1 MNKTLIAAFAV
12 AALASQSSA
21 AGIQLWTVGTFIP
34 SGISGSGNLV
44 VGNGASVGY
53 WDTSVSG
60 GALTFVGGNSTG
72 RVQASNDGTRFGGT
86 SLAVDSFTSN
96 NYNQMSIYSIA
107 GGAWTSYGNLGY
119 HSGTT
124 ASSGWGLSGDGNTV
138 VGQAYYNT
146 TAVGGTAARV
156 NPTVGTIPGGPP
168 VNLHPNTTNNGRV
181 QASNFDGT
189 VVGGFAVGTAP
200 GAIWVNGVEKLMQTD
215 LGSGTVNL
223 GSIEDISDN
232 GRFALGDGSSA
243 TSGSFYIYD
252 RIADTYTFGPNP
264 YLANSEIATMASIS
278 SDGRYVGG
286 RYLRSGLSP
295 YVDAKAFRYDTAT
308 NTFAT
313 LDDLADAAG
322 INRQGFHLGT
332 ITGMSDDGMK
342 FVGIGGLLTA
352 PTTTSFYIDL
362 TPVPEPGTLALAGL
376 GAAALIRR
384 KRKA

>member
-1 MNKTLIAAFAV
+1 MNRTLLASIAAAT
-12 AALASQSSA
+12 LATHASA
-21 AGIQLWTVGTFIP
+21 AGIQLWSVGTFLP

-44 VGNGASVGY
+44 VGNGASIGY

-86 SLAVDSFTSN
+86 SLALDSFTGL

-107 GGAWTSYGNLGY
+107 GGTWTSYGNLGY

-124 ASSGWGLSGDGNTV
+124 ASSGWGLSGDGNMV
-138 VGQAYYNT
+138 LGQAYYNT
-146 TAVGGTAARV
+146 TAPGGTAARV
-156 NPTVGTIPGGPP
+156 NPTVGSVPGGPP

-181 QASNFDGT
+181 QGSNFDGT
-189 VVGGFAVGTAP
+189 VVGGYAVGTAP

-215 LGSGTVNL
+215 LGAGTVNL
-223 GSIEDISDN
+223 AAIEDISDN
-232 GRFALGDGSSA
+232 GRFALGDGSSV
-243 TSGSFYIYD
+243 TSGAFYVYD
-252 RIADTYTFGPNP
+252 RIADTYTLGPNP
-264 YLANSEIATMASIS
+264 YVANSEIATMASIS
-278 SDGRYVGG
+278 ADGRYVGG
-286 RYLRSGLSP
+286 RYLRSGFNP

-342 FVGIGGLLTA
+342 FVGIGASTVVA
-352 PTTTSFYIDL
+352 QTTSFYIDL
-362 TPVPEPGTLALAGL
+362 TPVPEPGTMALAGL
-376 GAAALIRR
+376 GVAALIRR